1 MGQNPQSVQPCNLKS
16 YSQTQSRCGLELLFE
31 MFYPSVLHSGPLS
44 TIWATIGMYCM
55 ASVVYHVLKQIRRF
69 TIACS
74 K

>member
-31 MFYPSVLHSGPLS
+31 MFYPSVLHSGLLS